1 MCYIVEN
8 PDASKVCIFSENM
21 KGWHL
26 VYEDDAHSL
35 HYYYV
40 QVNEFERFLGC
51 LQLISL
57 MKTYVGME
65 QAKPLI
71 SQSAFHTNHMFC
83 TNHN

>member
-1 MCYIVEN
+1 L
-8 PDASKVCIFSENM
+8 

-26 VYEDDAHSL
+26 VCEGAALSL
-35 HYYYV
+35 HWYCV
-40 QVNEFERFLGC
+40 QVNVFEKFIGC

-57 MKTYVGME
+57 MKTDIGME

-71 SQSAFHTNHMFC
+71 SQPTVYTNHMFR